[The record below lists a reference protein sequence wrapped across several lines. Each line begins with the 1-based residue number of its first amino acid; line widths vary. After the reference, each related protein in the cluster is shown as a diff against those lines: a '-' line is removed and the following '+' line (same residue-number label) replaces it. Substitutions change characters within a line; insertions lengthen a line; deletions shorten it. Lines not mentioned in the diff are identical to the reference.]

1 MKKVNKCVTAMAIC
15 STIALGGLQVPSV
28 SYAASSANAEIEQS
42 DAKLLESFRKELKKN
57 IENHKENIK
66 ITYKTKDNNI
76 TDVMNKLIQE
86 YHKLL
91 DTDEYIKYNIKRS
104 EYGAIGSAGNY
115 NFSLNITYGESKE
128 QTQYVKS
135 QAKAIV
141 NSIIKQGMDEHE
153 KVKVIHDY
161 VVKHVSYDTSYKAYT
176 AYEAL
181 ANRSAVCQGYALLT
195 YQLLKEA
202 GIENHFVEG
211 TGNGQPHAWNL
222 VKIENKWYHLDTTF
236 DDPVPDKAGRVTYSY
251 FNKSDKQ
258 LSKDHEWDRSK
269 YPAAT
274 TNYYNELTNKISTG
288 SSKSNLYQQMLKDTN
303 LVYLSAQYGAENYIE
318 LKQKLQKQF
327 ALKPE
332 KVEVRYKQSVDM
344 TMQDLKK
351 VLNEITWP
359 KGAKS
364 VSYKVAPYSAM
375 AGYSLAT
382 ITFTY

>member
-76 TDVMNKLIQE
+76 TDVMNKLAQE

-91 DTDEYIKYNIKRS
+91 DTDEYIKYTIKRYD
-104 EYGAIGSAGNY
+104 YGAIGSSGNY

-351 VLNEITWP
+351 VLNEVTWP